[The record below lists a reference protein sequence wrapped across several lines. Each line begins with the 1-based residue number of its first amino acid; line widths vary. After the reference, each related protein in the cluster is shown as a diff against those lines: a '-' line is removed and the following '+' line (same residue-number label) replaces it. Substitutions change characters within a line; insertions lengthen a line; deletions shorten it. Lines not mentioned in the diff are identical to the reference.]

1 MAHAYLRVTSQDKG
15 GYNARA
21 LDFDDHAVLVAEA
34 DAEASKGGRIVGVI
48 NVGIKPVCTGGTT
61 CNVGF
66 LYGLRVHQGV
76 QGAGLGQRLMAL
88 AEQRAAL
95 KGCSRMLLTV
105 NDDNQK
111 ARRFFAKSGYVEASR
126 RVLQFS
132 LLLSQAP
139 PPPLTERVEVLS
151 LTDPRASAHFKS
163 VHEGREM
170 TPKIDTLLACKPC
183 LGFLSA
189 VSLDGSSRAGALMWD
204 SRYAHVSSR
213 MLTFADMLTYADV

>member
-1 MAHAYLRVTSQDKG
+1 MHGRNNLQRRVPLWL
-15 GYNARA
+15 ARPRGSA
-21 LDFDDHAVLVAEA
+21 RSRTRAAA
-34 DAEASKGGRIVGVI
+34 D
-48 NVGIKPVCTGGTT
+48 
-61 CNVGF
+61 
-66 LYGLRVHQGV
+66 
-76 QGAGLGQRLMAL
+76 GAGR
-88 AEQRAAL
+88 
-95 KGCSRMLLTV
+95 

-126 RVLQFS
+126 RVLQFN

-204 SRYAHVSSR
+204 SRYAHVCSR
-213 MLTFADMLTYADV
+213 MLTC